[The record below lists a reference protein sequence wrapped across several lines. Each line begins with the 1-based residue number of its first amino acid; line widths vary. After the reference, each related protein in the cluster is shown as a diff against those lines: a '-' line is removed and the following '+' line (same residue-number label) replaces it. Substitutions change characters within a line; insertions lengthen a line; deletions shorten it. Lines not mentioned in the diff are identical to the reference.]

1 MVNKLID
8 FDYITENITL
18 EITRFDKSRINSII
32 LRFSLSSI
40 RISKLYISIKTE
52 AKKSVINSRTGRNSR
67 GRIYG
72 RFGSEL
78 VIEVGDV
85 IFTFQLRHEWWSLFS
100 LKNLI
105 PLDSSKE
112 SMLLDGKSI
121 SISVSKSL
129 LHISVE
135 KLLENILGVW
145 GQIVLE
151 LEFALEDPVSDGLP
165 VVAGEGRSSSQHIM
179 NQDTETPPV
188 HLLTMPAT
196 N

>member
-1 MVNKLID
+1 M
-8 FDYITENITL
+8 F
-18 EITRFDKSRINSII
+18 RI
-32 LRFSLSSI
+32 RFSLSSI

-78 VIEVGDV
+78 VIKVGDV

-135 KLLENILGVW
+135 KLLENILGIW
-145 GQIVLE
+145 SQIVLE
-151 LEFALEDPVSDGLP
+151 LEFTLENPLGDGLP
-165 VVAGEGRSSSQHIM
+165 VVPGEGRGSRQHVVD
-179 NQDTETPPV
+179 QDTETPPV
-188 HLLTMPAT
+188 HLLPMPAT
-196 N
+196 NY